1 MSRGVC
7 TISEEYHAARPLYMY
22 TYTPVQKYDTWIITT
37 NICSNL
43 WISLMNLIKYLSR
56 AFITT
61 FVVSIFDILAINL
74 FIALSIILLILF
86 FFFFFKYVFRA

>member
-7 TISEEYHAARPLYMY
+7 TISEEYHAARLVYMY

-37 NICSNL
+37 NICLNL

-56 AFITT
+56 AFVTT

-74 FIALSIILLILF
+74 FIALGTILLIF
-86 FFFFFKYVFRA
+86 FFFEYVFRA